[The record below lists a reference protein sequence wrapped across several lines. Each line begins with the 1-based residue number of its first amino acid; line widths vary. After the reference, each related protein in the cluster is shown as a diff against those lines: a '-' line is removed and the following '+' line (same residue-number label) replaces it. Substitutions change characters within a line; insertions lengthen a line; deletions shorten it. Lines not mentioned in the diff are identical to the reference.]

1 MMLKP
6 IQISASAPIIPI
18 MRVSTSVALSNRR
31 IPDSVGATLVALG
44 DAEVMIP
51 PDPLALRRRR
61 HQAGAALQQKAAP
74 PSRTARPLLFHC
86 VAAGSTQPQNFT
98 VPGFTPAQTSA
109 LVIQPLSTITLRFSL
124 VTGSGV
130 SRMPLTLTPLAPP
143 VNGFTSGMAV
153 IFLPSASATAASPE
167 ILPRSRASF
176 QIETVWVPS
185 AMRLIAAWSPSWPDT
200 GTEPA

>member
-1 MMLKP
+1 M
-6 IQISASAPIIPI
+6 A
-18 MRVSTSVALSNRR
+18 
-31 IPDSVGATLVALG
+31 DSFGAALVALG
-44 DAEVMIP
+44 AAEVMLP
-51 PDPLALRRRR
+51 PDLAALRCRRIQR
-61 HQAGAALQQKAAP
+61 GTVTTESRAALQA
-74 PSRTARPLLFHC
+74 ARPFLFHSMP
-86 VAAGSTQPQNFT
+86 ARSTQLQNFT

-153 IFLPSASATAASPE
+153 IFFPSASATAASPE

-176 QIETVWVPS
+176 QI
-185 AMRLIAAWSPSWPDT
+185 A
-200 GTEPA
+200 